1 MPAAV
6 LVALALVASACRG
19 SDSAETAPGA
29 RDITAGPGALDE
41 AVLAGS
47 GSTFAEPAIRRWIE
61 RYRAIAPGVAI
72 EYEAVGSD
80 DALDRLHAGEGDF
93 YASELPLTQLDEATL
108 GGSQVIVQVPWL
120 AGAVAVAYNLP
131 GIDGLRL
138 SPQTLAGIFAGR
150 VLRWDDAAVRA
161 DNPDVRLPSMPIQ
174 VVYRADAS
182 GTTEI
187 FTAYIGAASGVWPGV
202 LGSDTIVRFPRG
214 TGVRGSEAVAEAV
227 GESSGAVG
235 YVQLSYARRASLR
248 VALLGNRAGNFVG
261 PTPDAVNAALVGAEA
276 RPFGN
281 TARLLFTPDSP
292 GAYPLATFS
301 YLMFRREGLDPA
313 KAKALRHFAM
323 WTLGEGQR
331 IAEPLGYTV
340 VPRPFQVPA
349 LTTLQRL

>member
-1 MPAAV
+1 V
-6 LVALALVASACRG
+6 LV
-19 SDSAETAPGA
+19 
-29 RDITAGPGALDE
+29 
-41 AVLAGS
+41 GS
-47 GSTFAEPAIRRWIE
+47 GSTFVEPALRQWVE
-61 RYRAIAPGVAI
+61 RYRAIAPGVTI
-72 EYEAVGSD
+72 EYEGVGSAE
-80 DALDRLHAGEGDF
+80 ALDRLHDGEGDF
-93 YASELPLTQLDEATL
+93 FTREQPLTELDEATL
-108 GGSQVIVQVPWL
+108 GGSQAIVQIPWS
-120 AGAVAVAYNLP
+120 AGPIAVAYNLQ
-131 GIDGLRL
+131 GVEGLRL

-150 VLRWDDAAVRA
+150 VLRWDDPSVRT
-161 DNPDVRLPSMPIQ
+161 DNPDVRLPSLPIQ

-214 TGVRGSEAVAEAV
+214 TGVRGSEAVAAAV
-227 GESSGAVG
+227 GASNGAVG
-235 YVQLSYARRASLR
+235 YVQLSYARQASLS
-248 VALLGNRAGNFVG
+248 VALLGNRAGNFVA
-261 PTPDAVNAALVGAEA
+261 PTSDSVNAALVGAEA

-313 KAKALRHFAM
+313 KAQALRHFAM
-323 WTLGEGQR
+323 WALGEGQR
-331 IAEPLGYTV
+331 MAEPLGYTV